1 MKPLTTKLVTLGI
14 VGLFFSFSGII
25 MCFFWPHVFYK
36 ILSNE
41 LPLTPRSRIFEIWK
55 DTNEIP
61 MNMEFYF
68 FNWTNP
74 EELKIP
80 GKKPNFIEVGPYTFK
95 EKIEKVNI
103 VFHPENN
110 TVSFDQ
116 RKFWYFDPE
125 KSNGKLSDKIVH
137 LNVVAVS
144 AAHKVR
150 YWSYFMQNSLSFMLD
165 KLSGIHIV
173 KTVDELLFTG
183 YEDPLITMGQM
194 AVDDGEEIPPYDRF
208 GWFYLRNGST
218 MFDGHYNMATG
229 EDNLNNLGVM
239 KNWNYKDTTS
249 YYKTPCNVVE
259 GSAGEFWPP
268 NRDAE
273 EITIWTADLC
283 RPVTYEYT
291 GTVMHKG
298 ILGYQYAIGE
308 KTLGNSTKRHYP
320 HDQAKYF
327 ERTTTTED
335 FFDAKHS
342 TTESNEN
349 IDDPDTINMGQ
360 CYCNGECSPM
370 GVINITACR
379 YGAPGFVSLPHFYK
393 ADPILREQVTGMKP
407 NETKH
412 SFYITLEPNTGVP
425 LDVAA
430 RFQINILVQPSL
442 SVALFRDVPKIYFP
456 IFWFNLKSGT
466 TENLAWSLR
475 QLLIVPSA
483 GLYGSVILAIVGAI
497 IVIIIAVAIYV
508 RKGPKKLI

>member
-1 MKPLTTKLVTLGI
+1 
-14 VGLFFSFSGII
+14 
-25 MCFFWPHVFYK
+25 
-36 ILSNE
+36 
-41 LPLTPRSRIFEIWK
+41 
-55 DTNEIP
+55 
-61 MNMEFYF
+61 
-68 FNWTNP
+68 
-74 EELKIP
+74 
-80 GKKPNFIEVGPYTFK
+80 
-95 EKIEKVNI
+95 
-103 VFHPENN
+103 
-110 TVSFDQ
+110 
-116 RKFWYFDPE
+116 
-125 KSNGKLSDKIVH
+125 
-137 LNVVAVS
+137 
-144 AAHKVR
+144 
-150 YWSYFMQNSLSFMLD
+150 
-165 KLSGIHIV
+165 
-173 KTVDELLFTG
+173 
-183 YEDPLITMGQM
+183 
-194 AVDDGEEIPPYDRF
+194 
-208 GWFYLRNGST
+208 
-218 MFDGHYNMATG
+218 
-229 EDNLNNLGVM
+229 
-239 KNWNYKDTTS
+239 
-249 YYKTPCNVVE
+249 
-259 GSAGEFWPP
+259 
-268 NRDAE
+268 
-273 EITIWTADLC
+273 
-283 RPVTYEYT
+283 
-291 GTVMHKG
+291 MHKG

-393 ADPILREQVTGMKP
+393 ADPILREQVNGMKP
-407 NETKH
+407 NESKH

-497 IVIIIAVAIYV
+497 IIIIIAVAIYV
-508 RKGPKKLI
+508 RKGPKKLIVSILNIFLDDCFKILCFRGSFEFLKWHFFGCIYL